1 VVHFVREADL
11 VFGVGCSFTVT
22 FYGVTIPK
30 GKIMVHSTNDPADID
45 KDYRIDHAVIGDA
58 KLVLQQLIE
67 EVKAQAGPAG
77 KKGESQVVGEVKAV
91 KEEWLNRW
99 MPKLTSDEIPI
110 NPYRVVWDLMYTVDR
125 ERTIINHDSGSPRDQ
140 MSPFF
145 ETLVPRGF
153 IGWGKS
159 TQLGYGLGLAIGA
172 KLAAPDKLVVNVMG
186 DAAFG
191 QVGLDFETA
200 VRERIPILVIVLNN
214 SGMAI
219 YGPDRFPVAQ
229 ERYGAKNLSGNYAKV
244 AEAMGGYNER
254 VERPEEVAPAIRRAQ
269 QVVASGQP
277 VLLEIMIAT
286 EYAMSDRLR

>member
-1 VVHFVREADL
+1 
-11 VFGVGCSFTVT
+11 
-22 FYGVTIPK
+22 
-30 GKIMVHSTNDPADID
+30 
-45 KDYRIDHAVIGDA
+45 
-58 KLVLQQLIE
+58 
-67 EVKAQAGPAG
+67 
-77 KKGESQVVGEVKAV
+77 
-91 KEEWLNRW
+91 
-99 MPKLTSDEIPI
+99 MPKLTSDEVPI
-110 NPYRVVWDLMYTVDR
+110 NPYRVVWDLMHAVER

-145 ETLVPRGF
+145 ETLGPRGF

-191 QVGLDFETA
+191 QVGLDFETT

-229 ERYGAKNLSGNYAKV
+229 ERYGTKNLSGDYAKM

-254 VERPEEVAPAIRRAQ
+254 VERPVEVAPAIRRAQ
-269 QVVASGQP
+269 QVVAAGQP
-277 VLLEIMIAT
+277 ALLEIITAT
-286 EYAMSDRLR
+286 EYAVSDRLR